1 MELNRRYL
9 LRLYLEQKN
18 IIRVLKQWNFLFLT
32 SPYSVSLTLAMPGLA
47 YKSQYTVMRISFFLS
62 GLISH
67 FLTTMFWSKSYKTIF
82 LAPADF
88 TGVFFNHEKF
98 QKSICLRRI
107 LWNEIGM
114 GKGTSMSHY
123 RFCDKVV
130 LIRFYVI
137 QILSGLKSFS
147 LLSLHIYTVND
158 YRQKLCFLFL
168 PAFAYKPCSSSLL
181 WRFTG

>member
-1 MELNRRYL
+1 MKFSVPDISLQRFPDFGHA
-9 LRLYLEQKN
+9 RLSLQVTVHSDEN
-18 IIRVLKQWNFLFLT
+18 LPFSVWSDITFLT
-32 SPYSVSLTLAMPGLA
+32 RSKISV
-47 YKSQYTVMRISFFLS
+47 
-62 GLISH
+62 
-67 FLTTMFWSKSYKTIF
+67 SYKTRF

-168 PAFAYKPCSSSLL
+168 PAFAYKVCSSYLL
-181 WRFTG
+181 